1 MGFAKCCAVVCLA
14 FLRFFQ
20 AICRFFVF
28 FQKIN
33 MSNLCLQHVGALF
46 IFVTKNV
53 VLNEFTM
60 LSCTIAVTMQG
71 FIPALML
78 SFSYS
83 KGFNKK
89 IFKKK
94 DHELNAIANIS
105 AKRFFVENT
114 SLKFRRPPF
123 FIGLEF
129 IFAPEV
135 FRVFIFLSILLCFLN
150 MFRIKSLKTVW
161 FSCIAVI

>member
-1 MGFAKCCAVVCLA
+1 
-14 FLRFFQ
+14 
-20 AICRFFVF
+20 
-28 FQKIN
+28 

-60 LSCTIAVTMQG
+60 LSCTIIAVTMQG

-89 IFKKK
+89 ILKKK
-94 DHELNAIANIS
+94 G
-105 AKRFFVENT
+105 
-114 SLKFRRPPF
+114 P
-123 FIGLEF
+123 
-129 IFAPEV
+129 
-135 FRVFIFLSILLCFLN
+135 
-150 MFRIKSLKTVW
+150 
-161 FSCIAVI
+161 

>member
-1 MGFAKCCAVVCLA
+1 M
-14 FLRFFQ
+14 
-20 AICRFFVF
+20 
-28 FQKIN
+28 
-33 MSNLCLQHVGALF
+33 GALF

-89 IFKKK
+89 NLKKK
-94 DHELNAIANIS
+94 
-105 AKRFFVENT
+105 KRTMN
-114 SLKFRRPPF
+114 LMQWQ
-123 FIGLEF
+123 IYL
-129 IFAPEV
+129 PED
-135 FRVFIFLSILLCFLN
+135 FL
-150 MFRIKSLKTVW
+150 
-161 FSCIAVI
+161 

>member
-1 MGFAKCCAVVCLA
+1 
-14 FLRFFQ
+14 
-20 AICRFFVF
+20 
-28 FQKIN
+28 

-89 IFKKK
+89 NLKKK
-94 DHELNAIANIS
+94 DHELNAMANIS

-114 SLKFRRPPF
+114 SLKFSRTLF

-150 MFRIKSLKTVW
+150 MFRIKGLQL
-161 FSCIAVI
+161 FGFHALL

>member
-1 MGFAKCCAVVCLA
+1 
-14 FLRFFQ
+14 
-20 AICRFFVF
+20 
-28 FQKIN
+28 

-71 FIPALML
+71 IIPALML

-89 IFKKK
+89 FKKK
-94 DHELNAIANIS
+94 K
-105 AKRFFVENT
+105 KRTMN
-114 SLKFRRPPF
+114 LMQWQIYLPKD
-123 FIGLEF
+123 
-129 IFAPEV
+129 
-135 FRVFIFLSILLCFLN
+135 FL
-150 MFRIKSLKTVW
+150 
-161 FSCIAVI
+161 

>member
-1 MGFAKCCAVVCLA
+1 M
-14 FLRFFQ
+14 
-20 AICRFFVF
+20 
-28 FQKIN
+28 
-33 MSNLCLQHVGALF
+33 GALF

-78 SFSYS
+78 SFSYL

-89 IFKKK
+89 NFKKK

-135 FRVFIFLSILLCFLN
+135 YRVFIFLSILLCFLN
-150 MFRIKSLKTVW
+150 MFRIKGLQL
-161 FSCIAVI
+161 FGFHALL

>member
-1 MGFAKCCAVVCLA
+1 MQVFY
-14 FLRFFQ
+14 
-20 AICRFFVF
+20 F

-33 MSNLCLQHVGALF
+33 MSNLFLQHVGALF

-71 FIPALML
+71 FIPAFIML

-89 IFKKK
+89 I
-94 DHELNAIANIS
+94 
-105 AKRFFVENT
+105 
-114 SLKFRRPPF
+114 
-123 FIGLEF
+123 
-129 IFAPEV
+129 
-135 FRVFIFLSILLCFLN
+135 
-150 MFRIKSLKTVW
+150 
-161 FSCIAVI
+161 

>member
-1 MGFAKCCAVVCLA
+1 
-14 FLRFFQ
+14 
-20 AICRFFVF
+20 
-28 FQKIN
+28 

-89 IFKKK
+89 NLKKK

-150 MFRIKSLKTVW
+150 MFQIKGLQL
-161 FSCIAVI
+161 FGFHALL

>member
-1 MGFAKCCAVVCLA
+1 
-14 FLRFFQ
+14 
-20 AICRFFVF
+20 
-28 FQKIN
+28 

-89 IFKKK
+89 FKRKKK
-94 DHELNAIANIS
+94 DHELNAMANIS
-105 AKRFFVENT
+105 ARRFFVENT

-135 FRVFIFLSILLCFLN
+135 YRVFIFLSILLCFLN
-150 MFRIKSLKTVW
+150 MFRIKGLQL
-161 FSCIAVI
+161 FGFHALL

>member
-1 MGFAKCCAVVCLA
+1 
-14 FLRFFQ
+14 
-20 AICRFFVF
+20 
-28 FQKIN
+28 

-89 IFKKK
+89 KKK
-94 DHELNAIANIS
+94 
-105 AKRFFVENT
+105 KRTMN
-114 SLKFRRPPF
+114 LMQWQ
-123 FIGLEF
+123 IYL
-129 IFAPEV
+129 PED
-135 FRVFIFLSILLCFLN
+135 FL
-150 MFRIKSLKTVW
+150 
-161 FSCIAVI
+161 

>member
-1 MGFAKCCAVVCLA
+1 MFATC
-14 FLRFFQ
+14 
-20 AICRFFVF
+20 
-28 FQKIN
+28 
-33 MSNLCLQHVGALF
+33 GALF

-89 IFKKK
+89 I
-94 DHELNAIANIS
+94 
-105 AKRFFVENT
+105 
-114 SLKFRRPPF
+114 
-123 FIGLEF
+123 
-129 IFAPEV
+129 
-135 FRVFIFLSILLCFLN
+135 
-150 MFRIKSLKTVW
+150 
-161 FSCIAVI
+161 

>member
-14 FLRFFQ
+14 FLRFSR

-89 IFKKK
+89 IKKKK
-94 DHELNAIANIS
+94 DHELNAMANIS
-105 AKRFFVENT
+105 AKRFFVENA

-135 FRVFIFLSILLCFLN
+135 YRVFIFLSILLCFLN
-150 MFRIKSLKTVW
+150 MFRIKGLQL
-161 FSCIAVI
+161 FGFHALL

>member
-1 MGFAKCCAVVCLA
+1 
-14 FLRFFQ
+14 
-20 AICRFFVF
+20 
-28 FQKIN
+28 

-60 LSCTIAVTMQG
+60 LSCTIAVTMKG

-89 IFKKK
+89 NLKKK
-94 DHELNAIANIS
+94 RTMNLMQWQIY
-105 AKRFFVENT
+105 
-114 SLKFRRPPF
+114 L
-123 FIGLEF
+123 
-129 IFAPEV
+129 PED
-135 FRVFIFLSILLCFLN
+135 FL
-150 MFRIKSLKTVW
+150 
-161 FSCIAVI
+161 

>member
-1 MGFAKCCAVVCLA
+1 
-14 FLRFFQ
+14 
-20 AICRFFVF
+20 
-28 FQKIN
+28 

-71 FIPALML
+71 FIPELML

-89 IFKKK
+89 QKKK
-94 DHELNAIANIS
+94 G
-105 AKRFFVENT
+105 
-114 SLKFRRPPF
+114 P
-123 FIGLEF
+123 
-129 IFAPEV
+129 
-135 FRVFIFLSILLCFLN
+135 
-150 MFRIKSLKTVW
+150 
-161 FSCIAVI
+161 